1 MVLSQDLQ
9 GNQEAGGNRYVP
21 PDLLLGLPMVHA
33 VFDHFQYAI
42 MEGERFGPF
51 YHKNDVNVYL

>member
-9 GNQEAGGNRYVP
+9 RDQEAGGNRYVP
-21 PDLLLGLPMVHA
+21 PGLPMVHA

-42 MEGERFGPF
+42 VEGERFGPF

>member
-21 PDLLLGLPMVHA
+21 PGLLLGLPIVHA

-42 MEGERFGPF
+42 MEGERF
-51 YHKNDVNVYL
+51 DVNVYL